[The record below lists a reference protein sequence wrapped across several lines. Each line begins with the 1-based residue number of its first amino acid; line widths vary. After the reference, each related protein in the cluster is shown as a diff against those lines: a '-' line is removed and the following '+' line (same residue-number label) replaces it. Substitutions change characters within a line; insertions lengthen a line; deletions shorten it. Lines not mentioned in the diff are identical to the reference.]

1 MTGFICAHC
10 GSDYSEEPFA
20 TTIINDEES
29 NFEEYSFCDGHC
41 MATWSMNQSV
51 HYNAEFDAT
60 PPQIGD
66 AIAPKPSEGGSEIN
80 YLPTNRFDATPDQ
93 NL

>member
-10 GSDYSEEPFA
+10 GADYNEEPFA
-20 TTIINDEES
+20 TTTIDDEE
-29 NFEEYSFCDGHC
+29 YDFCDGHC
-41 MATWSMNQSV
+41 MATWGMNQSV

-66 AIAPKPSEGGSEIN
+66 AIAPKPNEGGSEMN
-80 YLPTNRFDATPDQ
+80 YLSTKRFDTAIDQ